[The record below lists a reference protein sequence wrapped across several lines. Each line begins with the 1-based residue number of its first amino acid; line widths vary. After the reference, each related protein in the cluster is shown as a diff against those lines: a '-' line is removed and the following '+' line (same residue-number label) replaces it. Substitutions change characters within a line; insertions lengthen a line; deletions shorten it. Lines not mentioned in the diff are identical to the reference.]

1 MGAREAFRIFIRF
14 KTKQMVKEKG
24 LAVSDKQ
31 IEDFSSGV
39 EDDQD
44 FYVELNEFLEQAVYD
59 YGGKNG
65 FWD

>member
-1 MGAREAFRIFIRF
+1 MGAREAFRVFIRF
-14 KTKQMVKEKG
+14 QMKQMVKEKG

-39 EDDQD
+39 EDDPE

-59 YGGKNG
+59 YGENNG